1 MNILLTSAG
10 RRNYM
15 VDYFKEVVKPYNGK
29 VYAMNSNTDA
39 PALWVADGFVQAPLI
54 YDPSY
59 KDFLLRYCKEK
70 DIQIVISL
78 FDIELPILAQLKQE
92 FKQHGITIIVSEEWL
107 TTMANDKWKTQEF
120 LNANG
125 FNTVATFLNLKD
137 LKDSTA
143 AFPVFIKPR
152 WGMGSMSIFKAE
164 NTEEAT
170 FYFKKAQQ
178 EIKKSYLKYESA
190 TDNENAVLIQ
200 EAMPGVEYG
209 LDIINDLNGNYCNTV
224 VKQKLAMRSGETDGA
239 ITVHEPLLMDLG
251 AKLAKLTKH
260 PGNMDVDVFFDGTTP
275 YILELNPRFGGGY
288 PFSHAAGVNVPQAI
302 VAWYRQEQVN
312 AKEVLTP
319 RIGVKTMKGITM
331 ISERDGK

>member
-15 VDYFKEVVKPYNGK
+15 VDYFKEVVQPYNGK
-29 VYAMNSNTDA
+29 VYAMNSTTDA

-59 KDFLLRYCKEK
+59 KDFLLHYCKEK

-92 FKQHGITIIVSEEWL
+92 FKQHGITIIVSDEWL
-107 TTMANDKWKTQEF
+107 TAMANDKWKTQKF

-125 FNTVATFLNLKD
+125 FNTVPAFLNLED
-137 LKDSTA
+137 LKNSTV

-152 WGMGSMSIFKAE
+152 WGMGSMAIFKAD

-170 FYFKKAQQ
+170 FYFNKAQH

-190 TDNENAVLIQ
+190 ADSEHAVLIQ
-200 EAMPGVEYG
+200 EAMPGIEYG
-209 LDIINDLNGNYCNTV
+209 LDIINDLNGKYCTTV

-239 ITVHEPLLMDLG
+239 ITVHEPLLIELG

-260 PGNMDVDVFFDGTTP
+260 PGNMDVDVFFDGITP

-288 PFSHAAGVNVPQAI
+288 PFSHAAGVNVPKAI
-302 VAWYRQEQVN
+302 VEWYRGNKV
-312 AKEVLTP
+312 EVKSLLTP
-319 RIGVKTMKGITM
+319 KIGIKSMKAITM
-331 ISERDGK
+331 VLEKNNG